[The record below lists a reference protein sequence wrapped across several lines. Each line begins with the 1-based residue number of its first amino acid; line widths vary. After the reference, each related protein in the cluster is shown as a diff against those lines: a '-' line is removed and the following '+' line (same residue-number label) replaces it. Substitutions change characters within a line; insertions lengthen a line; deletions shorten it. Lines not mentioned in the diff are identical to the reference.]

1 MGVREKVAKSNKR
14 LFSIFCF
21 FISGQK
27 WSKGLGKVELNEMSL
42 DQGK

>member
-1 MGVREKVAKSNKR
+1 MTSNCFI
-14 LFSIFCF
+14 FSAFFLEF

-27 WSKGLGKVELNEMSL
+27 WSKGLGKEELNEVSL